1 MTSAAQ
7 RGHPIACHIRRGSGR
22 NGMDLARTDMN
33 NDELSGTPNATLAA
47 AFALVAIGSACG
59 NVVGDTKPDGG
70 SNTGGTDGGG
80 GPPDAGGGPLD
91 GGGGPLDLGGG
102 GPAVLDLT
110 CPGLSMPA
118 AAGTVFV
125 DAAATGGDG
134 SRTAPFATV
143 EQALAAAGQDGV
155 IYVAAGTYRERL
167 EIGDKNLTLYGG
179 FEAGFGARTDACA
192 TILEAPSASDTVLA
206 AAPEVTRFGLDGVT
220 VQRGARGFAVESDA
234 SLGAMYTIANSV
246 FADNGRSDVTGG
258 GAFIDNASVRI
269 SHTVFRDNLGEN
281 GAAIAHRGDAATITI
296 EESLFERNIGHADHG
311 GALNLSAM
319 AGRIV
324 RTTFRGNEIGRTA
337 GYGWGGA
344 VTVYKA
350 GAAPV
355 KIDFAYNVFTD
366 NLASIGGAVFI
377 DEGASA
383 TMSHDL
389 LYRNRSIGENG
400 VARGAALYV
409 DGTGGPV
416 GGSRLVADHLTIA
429 NNNYGADGT
438 VSEMAL
444 GGGVYLESFSSATF
458 TNSIFS
464 NNGSEAL
471 FGDPTSSIAV
481 SYSISQRSCSGARSC
496 TIGAGVFEPASVE
509 FVDEAANDYHEKST
523 AGHFSMGTWVTD
535 SVTSPAI
542 DAADPATSASNEPT
556 PNGARANL
564 GAFGRTVEASKSP

>member
-1 MTSAAQ
+1 
-7 RGHPIACHIRRGSGR
+7 
-22 NGMDLARTDMN
+22 MN
-33 NDELSGTPNATLAA
+33 NGELSRTPNATRAV

-70 SNTGGTDGGG
+70 SNTGGPDGGS
-80 GPPDAGGGPLD
+80 GPLD
-91 GGGGPLDLGGG
+91 GGSGPLDGGDRPLDLGGG

-110 CPGLSMPA
+110 CPELSMPT

-143 EQALAAAGQDGV
+143 AQALASAGQDAV
-155 IYVAAGTYRERL
+155 IYVAAGTYREHL
-167 EIGDKNLTLYGG
+167 VIGDKNLTLYGG
-179 FEAGFGARTDACA
+179 FDAGFGARTDGCA
-192 TILEAPSASDTVLA
+192 TILEAPTASDAVLEA
-206 AAPEVTRFGLDGVT
+206 SPEVTSFGLDGVT
-220 VQRGARGFAVESDA
+220 VQRGARGFVIESDA
-234 SLGAMYTIANSV
+234 SVGAMYTIANSV
-246 FADNGRSDVTGG
+246 FADNGRPDLAGG

-269 SHTVFRDNLGEN
+269 SRSVFRDNRGEN

-296 EESLFERNIGHADHG
+296 ESSLFARNIGHADHG
-311 GALNLSAM
+311 GALNLSPM

-324 RTTFRGNEIGRTA
+324 RTTFRGNEIGKTA

-344 VTVYKA
+344 VIVFKA
-350 GAAPV
+350 GGAPT

-377 DEGASA
+377 DDGASA

-409 DGTGGPV
+409 DGLGDPGE
-416 GGSRLVADHLTIA
+416 GSRLVADHLTVA
-429 NNNYGADGT
+429 NNNYGEDGT
-438 VSEMAL
+438 VSDMAR
-444 GGGVYLESFSSATF
+444 GGGVYLESYSSATF

-464 NNGSEAL
+464 NNGGEAL
-471 FGDPTSSIAV
+471 FGDPTCSISV
-481 SYSISQRSCSGARSC
+481 RYSISQRSCAGTSSC
-496 TIGAGVFEPASVE
+496 AIGAGVFEPASVE
-509 FVDEAANDYHEKST
+509 FVDEATNDYHEKST
-523 AGHFSMGTWVTD
+523 GGHFRNGAWVAD
-535 SVTSPAI
+535 SVSSPAI
-542 DAADPATSASNEPT
+542 DKADPAASAANEPT

-564 GAFGRTVEASKSP
+564 GAFGQTVEASKSP